1 LVKLASL
8 ALGKADNPEERTN
21 WDDTFV
27 ADGDGV
33 VQVKVDL
40 LEHKTVMRQAMRTP
54 QKKAEVDG
62 NLTAGQSMEA
72 AEQMMN
78 EARRAQTGGEEK
90 EDVSRFQVTLHRLP
104 AGTAPDWTG
113 GTIGEPSFYALQTLN
128 VLVSGRTLQVFDKN
142 NRKLWEASLIY
153 SIPPRRNPPCVEAGN
168 TLYVFD
174 QSTLTSFEAAT
185 GDVHWRLTSVGISE
199 VQPDGRGNFY
209 VTSTTASPDTI
220 RFSQQVDLSSKGGPV
235 ILKVDGATGK
245 VLWRTEGIGNQ
256 CFVSGKYVYIAK
268 AAQNPLI
275 SPGEDPVLYFDLFRL
290 NPSDGYPMWD
300 YSQSRHP
307 VQIEVQGNEILIHF
321 KGELQVLK
329 FFSL

>member
-1 LVKLASL
+1 
-8 ALGKADNPEERTN
+8 
-21 WDDTFV
+21 
-27 ADGDGV
+27 
-33 VQVKVDL
+33 
-40 LEHKTVMRQAMRTP
+40 
-54 QKKAEVDG
+54 
-62 NLTAGQSMEA
+62 
-72 AEQMMN
+72 
-78 EARRAQTGGEEK
+78 
-90 EDVSRFQVTLHRLP
+90 
-104 AGTAPDWTG
+104 
-113 GTIGEPSFYALQTLN
+113 
-128 VLVSGRTLQVFDKN
+128 
-142 NRKLWEASLIY
+142 
-153 SIPPRRNPPCVEAGN
+153 
-168 TLYVFD
+168 
-174 QSTLTSFEAAT
+174 
-185 GDVHWRLTSVGISE
+185 
-199 VQPDGRGNFY
+199 